1 MISLP
6 LVTDVVCTAQP
17 SNSLVSTLPN
27 TTSFSFS
34 VDKMNASIQWQV
46 STNNGST
53 WRNID
58 SVLSTSKDNV
68 IYFGATTTQLDI
80 KTVHDTMNNFKYR
93 AIATNSPCSGGCTT
107 SIATLNT
114 PVSLPV
120 SGVMLQ
126 AQREQNNL
134 KLRWVA
140 FSEQDVASY
149 DVQYASDAVN
159 FRNIDKVVVASPS
172 FTTKEY
178 NVLTR
183 PIPGYYRIQ
192 ANGNIQGDRAF
203 SNTVYFNDRELI
215 KTGLH
220 PNPAVSREVAA
231 NMTGLASEMPAE
243 VRIFSVEGRLLQ
255 KTTMVLKNGNNNL
268 KLNAAVQERPLVL
281 VRIQQP
287 EIGEMLHTK
296 LMIAR

>member
-1 MISLP
+1 LP
-6 LVTDVVCTAQP
+6 LVHD
-17 SNSLVSTLPN
+17 S
-27 TTSFSFS
+27 
-34 VDKMNASIQWQV
+34 MN
-46 STNNGST
+46 
-53 WRNID
+53 D
-58 SVLSTSKDNV
+58 
-68 IYFGATTTQLDI
+68 
-80 KTVHDTMNNFKYR
+80 FKYR
-93 AIATNSPCSGGCTT
+93 AIASTSPCINGCTT

-114 PVSLPV
+114 PISLPV

-126 AQREQNNL
+126 AHREQNNL

-159 FRNIDKVVVASPS
+159 FRNIDKVVVASPA

-192 ANGNIQGDRAF
+192 ANGNMQGDRAF

-220 PNPAVSREVAA
+220 PNPAVSGEVAV

-243 VRIFSVEGRLLQ
+243 VSIFSVEGRLLQ

-281 VRIQQP
+281 VRIHQP

>member
-1 MISLP
+1 
-6 LVTDVVCTAQP
+6 
-17 SNSLVSTLPN
+17 
-27 TTSFSFS
+27 
-34 VDKMNASIQWQV
+34 
-46 STNNGST
+46 
-53 WRNID
+53 
-58 SVLSTSKDNV
+58 
-68 IYFGATTTQLDI
+68 
-80 KTVHDTMNNFKYR
+80 
-93 AIATNSPCSGGCTT
+93 
-107 SIATLNT
+107 
-114 PVSLPV
+114 V

-140 FSEQDVASY
+140 FSEQDVVSY

-159 FRNIDKVVVASPS
+159 FRNIDKVTVASPS

-178 NVLTR
+178 HVLTQ
-183 PIPGYYRIQ
+183 PVPGYYRIQ
-192 ANGNIQGDRAF
+192 ANGRIPGDRAF

-220 PNPAVSREVAA
+220 PNPAVSGEVAV
-231 NMTGLASEMPAE
+231 NMTGLVSEMPAE
-243 VRIFSVEGRLLQ
+243 VSIFSVEGRLLQ

-281 VRIQQP
+281 VRIHQP